1 MRAREMSE
9 FKVRYPVNLKYKK
22 KKDGRAYTSYDT
34 FNAVGDRKVKF
45 KYFGKHGTPE
55 SKQKFS
61 DFVQAIQ
68 SQKPIEN
75 NGLYHY
81 IVGEAVRDWLTFE
94 SVYGFTQTVAGFF
107 TPYRTMDASKFTGE
121 HFREI
126 VEAICKEAVETQ
138 RWNITTVRKIIASCR
153 DLVKYGEVRRI
164 FPRGLISE
172 VGMSQY
178 NRIVKKYRD
187 RIRDPRE
194 MATPGDFEIEKVCE
208 ATNPT
213 LRTMI
218 IIANQTGMRPSELAK
233 LNKQEINTATWE
245 YIPKKHKTAGK
256 GHTRNVFL
264 NEICI
269 EALEKLQDVRPD
281 AGNDY
286 YFTVREARAFN
297 DWKKY
302 QEKFTPATL
311 KLLAGTKNHCE
322 VGRILGVRRQTV
334 YNWRNQTKEHK
345 KTLFSLW
352 KNMKMRGSE
361 LFTADK
367 FYKHM
372 ERACRLAGIENF
384 CPYSFRHKVGQEVRD
399 QFGIEAASAI
409 LGHKQLNTTEIYAKK
424 AAVLA
429 QNVSELRAL
438 SAGGENE

>member
-1 MRAREMSE
+1 M
-9 FKVRYPVNLKYKK
+9 
-22 KKDGRAYTSYDT
+22 
-34 FNAVGDRKVKF
+34 
-45 KYFGKHGTPE
+45 
-55 SKQKFS
+55 
-61 DFVQAIQ
+61 
-68 SQKPIEN
+68 
-75 NGLYHY
+75 
-81 IVGEAVRDWLTFE
+81 W
-94 SVYGFTQTVAGFF
+94 
-107 TPYRTMDASKFTGE
+107 
-121 HFREI
+121 
-126 VEAICKEAVETQ
+126 C
-138 RWNITTVRKIIASCR
+138 
-153 DLVKYGEVRRI
+153 
-164 FPRGLISE
+164 
-172 VGMSQY
+172 
-178 NRIVKKYRD
+178 
-187 RIRDPRE
+187 
-194 MATPGDFEIEKVCE
+194 
-208 ATNPT
+208 
-213 LRTMI
+213 
-218 IIANQTGMRPSELAK
+218 
-233 LNKQEINTATWE
+233 TW
-245 YIPKKHKTAGK
+245 
-256 GHTRNVFL
+256 
-264 NEICI
+264 C
-269 EALEKLQDVRPD
+269 LEKQDAPI
-281 AGNDY
+281 
-286 YFTVREARAFN
+286 REAAVSCTLG

-438 SAGGENE
+438 SAAGEEE